1 MDMEKERQCNM
12 EFVRDDGRKAPV
24 MKLQERGEI
33 PYLTFPKLE
42 ACDIIEHL
50 FTTRAG
56 GVSEGQFSTMNFSV
70 NLGDRPENVR
80 ENYRRVAALLNCGIE
95 DITGTVQTHTTNI
108 RRVTIEDRGKVALF
122 PPDYGDVDG
131 LVTNVKG
138 IALAVF
144 TADCVPIY
152 FVDPVREAI
161 GLAHSG
167 WRGTVSNM
175 AGKMIEKMKQ
185 EFGTDPKDLIIA
197 IGPSICQNCY
207 EVDETVAEAFR
218 QGLGEDEAERGKIK
232 ASGIYPMEGVSGLRR
247 VLEPGRMPGK
257 YQLDLWL
264 ANLIWLVRAGADL
277 SRVDVTDLCTAQN
290 SKLLFSH
297 RASHGKRG
305 NMGAFLKLKND

>member
-1 MDMEKERQCNM
+1 MDMEKERQSNM
-12 EFVRDDGRKAPV
+12 EFVRDEGRKAPV
-24 MKLQERGEI
+24 MKLQARGEI

-42 ACDIIEHL
+42 ACDKIEHL

-70 NLGDRPENVR
+70 NLGDHPENVR
-80 ENYRRVAALLNCGIE
+80 ENYRRVAALLRCGIE

-108 RRVTIEDRGKVALF
+108 RRVTLEDRGKVAFLT
-122 PPDYGDVDG
+122 PDYGDVDG

-175 AGKMIEKMKQ
+175 AGKMIERMMQ

-232 ASGIYPMEGVSGLRR
+232 ASGIYPMEGAFGLRR

-297 RASHGKRG
+297 RASRGKRG